1 LPRFDA
7 PRSERKFSTS
17 ATLAGVPVAADVPI
31 ECTVYPDDCDAF
43 GHLNQASFLRLFER
57 ARWAALAAGPG
68 MDAFERSGA
77 WPAVRKT
84 TIEYL
89 QPVFPGERLRF
100 ALEITRLGHTSFD
113 MRQTVRRATA
123 EGVVAAADFVFVCV
137 GTDGRPVPV
146 PAEVAGYFGA
156 RSPRATTATQRHTVQ
171 GVTLAVDV
179 SGDGPALLLV
189 HGFPLD
195 RTLWR
200 SVTSTLTGWRRIV
213 PDLRGMGLSEA
224 PDGDYTMAMYAD
236 DLAALLDA
244 LHVETAV
251 VCGLSMGGYVAF
263 ELLRRHRDRIRA
275 LVLMNTRA
283 TADGS
288 DARARREAMMAR
300 VRRDGTGFLAEEM
313 LPKLIAPVSHE
324 TMPEVVRHV
333 RMMAAGSAPHGIVG
347 ALAAMRD
354 RTDAGDLLATIG
366 LPTLVVA
373 GSEDQ
378 LIPLAEARAMSDA
391 IRGAHWAVIP
401 AAGHLVPVEQPVATG
416 RVLREFLEA
425 LPQT

>member
-1 LPRFDA
+1 
-7 PRSERKFSTS
+7 
-17 ATLAGVPVAADVPI
+17 
-31 ECTVYPDDCDAF
+31 
-43 GHLNQASFLRLFER
+43 
-57 ARWAALAAGPG
+57 
-68 MDAFERSGA
+68 
-77 WPAVRKT
+77 
-84 TIEYL
+84 
-89 QPVFPGERLRF
+89 
-100 ALEITRLGHTSFD
+100 
-113 MRQTVRRATA
+113 
-123 EGVVAAADFVFVCV
+123 
-137 GTDGRPVPV
+137 
-146 PAEVAGYFGA
+146 
-156 RSPRATTATQRHTVQ
+156 
-171 GVTLAVDV
+171 
-179 SGDGPALLLV
+179 
-189 HGFPLD
+189 
-195 RTLWR
+195 
-200 SVTSTLTGWRRIV
+200 
-213 PDLRGMGLSEA
+213 
-224 PDGDYTMAMYAD
+224 
-236 DLAALLDA
+236 
-244 LHVETAV
+244 
-251 VCGLSMGGYVAF
+251 
-263 ELLRRHRDRIRA
+263 
-275 LVLMNTRA
+275 
-283 TADGS
+283 
-288 DARARREAMMAR
+288 MAR